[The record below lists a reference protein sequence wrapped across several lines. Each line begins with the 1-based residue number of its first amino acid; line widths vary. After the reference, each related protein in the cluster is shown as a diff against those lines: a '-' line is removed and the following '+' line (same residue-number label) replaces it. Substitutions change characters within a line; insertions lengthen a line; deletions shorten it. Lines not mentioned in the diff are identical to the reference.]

1 MFEDLK
7 DLDKFFKICRKHGI
21 ETITFKDLIVK
32 FGEAPM
38 KTINETNESD
48 SIPTDELSHDELI
61 YYAVENAGA
70 S

>member
-21 ETITFKDLIVK
+21 ETITFKELAVK
-32 FGEAPM
+32 FGDMPVKIASETSEA
-38 KTINETNESD
+38 D
-48 SIPTDELSHDELI
+48 SIPTDELSADELI

-70 S
+70 

>member
-21 ETITFKDLIVK
+21 ETITFKDLVVK
-32 FGEAPM
+32 FGDMPVKIAS
-38 KTINETNESD
+38 ETNETD
-48 SIPTDELSHDELI
+48 SIPTDELSADELI

-70 S
+70 